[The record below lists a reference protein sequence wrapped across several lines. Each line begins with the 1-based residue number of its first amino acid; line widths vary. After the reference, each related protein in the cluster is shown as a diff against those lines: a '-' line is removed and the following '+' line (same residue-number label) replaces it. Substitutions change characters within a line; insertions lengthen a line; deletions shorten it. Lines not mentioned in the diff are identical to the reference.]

1 MNTSTTTAYFNAPRD
16 RVFAYVAEVE
26 NLPRWATGFC
36 KELKKVG
43 GHHKVVTPMG
53 ELYFGIEADP
63 KTGVVDMSSGPDRDT
78 MATFPVRVAALP
90 DGGSLLLFTNVQMPG
105 VSDEVFA
112 AQCRE
117 LKAEFENIRQAVE

>member
-1 MNTSTTTAYFNAPRD
+1 MNTSTTTAYFNAPREK
-16 RVFAYVAEVE
+16 VFSYLSNVE

-36 KELKKVG
+36 RELKQEG
-43 GHHKVVTPMG
+43 DSHKVVTPMG
-53 ELYFGIEADP
+53 ELYFRIDADP
-63 KTGVVDMSSGPDRDT
+63 KTGVVDMSSGPDKDT

-105 VSDEVFA
+105 VPDEIFA
-112 AQCRE
+112 AQCQE